1 MIRKKTTFV
10 FALFGVTVLMMAL
23 QKPLFLMRY
32 WSMAGDA
39 TATDWFR
46 VVWYGLTHDVTLA
59 GYVTALPLL
68 ASIASLWVRMP
79 ERIWTKVMRVWL
91 YAVSILTAA
100 IFAVDLGLYEHWGF
114 RIDATVLIY
123 LTDPKDAAASVDWMT
138 GLSGFALFAVWAW
151 GMMWCYRHVADLF
164 DGDPVLPHRTAVWLT
179 LAGLFLGGLDFLA
192 IRGGA
197 GESTANVSKAYF
209 SSNMFLNHAA
219 TNPVFSFL
227 HSLGKRQDYASEYAF
242 RSDEECARLFDSL
255 RGNAAPATPTVE
267 LLTRKRPNVVVIL
280 LESFARTIMET
291 DAVGERVMPNLD
303 RYKAEGVWFENMFA
317 NSFRTDRGEV
327 AVLSGFPAQTT
338 ISIMKLPG
346 KSRNLP
352 SIARSLKREGYSTS
366 FYYGGDLNFTDQ
378 SSYMYA
384 TGWERLVW
392 QKDLSFDAPMSKWG
406 WNDETMCAYVGDEV
420 LRLSRESKEP
430 FLVGF
435 LTLSSH
441 MPFDVPYH
449 KYEHPMLNA
458 VSFSDKHLGK
468 MLDRWKAS
476 DAWDNLLVVLVADH
490 GYPYPEDLEYNA
502 PLRHRIPLIL
512 TGGAVREKRVVEE
525 YASQIDIAATLLGQ
539 MGIDHSDYDYSKDI
553 FAPAPPC
560 KFGYYAFNNG
570 FGVTDAEGEFVFD
583 CTSGRVI
590 RDTNPR
596 LRQIGEVML
605 QTTYRDIAR
614 R

>member
-1 MIRKKTTFV
+1 MIRKKIRFV
-10 FALFGVTVLMMAL
+10 VAVFLLTVVLMAL
-23 QKPLFLMRY
+23 QKPVFLLRY
-32 WSMAGDA
+32 WQSASEASAADLC
-39 TATDWFR
+39 R
-46 VVWYGLTHDVTLA
+46 VVWYGLTHDLTLA

-68 ASIASLWVRMP
+68 LTLVSLWVRLP
-79 ERIWTKVMRVWL
+79 ERLWRRLVAVL
-91 YAVSILTAA
+91 LGAVSVLTAA
-100 IFAVDLGLYEHWGF
+100 VFAVDLGLYGHWGF
-114 RIDATVLIY
+114 RVDSTVLIY
-123 LTDPKDAAASVDWMT
+123 LADPKEALASVDWQT
-138 GLSGFALFAVWAW
+138 GLSGTALFVLWAG
-151 GMMWCYRHVADLF
+151 GMMWCYRRAAALF
-164 DGDPVLPHRTAVWLT
+164 DGVPPASRRTAAWMT
-179 LAGLFLGGLDFLA
+179 LAGLLVVGLDFLA
-192 IRGGA
+192 IRGGV

-209 SSNMFLNHAA
+209 SPNMFLNHAA

-227 HSLGKRQDYASEYAF
+227 HSLGKRQDYGSEYAF
-242 RSDEECARLFDSL
+242 RPDGECARLFDSL
-255 RGNAAPATPTVE
+255 RGNRNPVPPAVE
-267 LLTRKRPNVVVIL
+267 VLRCKRPNVVVVL
-280 LESFARTIMET
+280 LESFARTIMDTRE
-291 DAVGERVMPNLD
+291 VGERVMPNLD

-327 AVLSGFPAQTT
+327 AVLSGFPAQTD

-352 SIARSLKREGYSTS
+352 SIARSLQREGYSTS

-406 WNDETMCAYVGDEV
+406 WNDESMCAYVGDEV
-420 LRLSRESKEP
+420 LRLSRESEKP

-441 MPFDVPYH
+441 MPFDVPYE
-449 KYEHPMLNA
+449 KYAHPMLNA
-458 VSFSDKHLGK
+458 VSFSDLHLGR

-476 DAWDNLLVVLVADH
+476 EAWDNLLVVLVADH
-490 GYPYPEDLEYNA
+490 GYPYPEQLEYNE

-512 TGGAVREKRVVEE
+512 TGGAVSGPRVVTD

-553 FAPAPPC
+553 FAPAPPP

-570 FGVTDAEGEFVFD
+570 FGVVDATGEVVFD
-583 CTSGRVI
+583 CTGGRMV
-590 RDTNPR
+590 RGTDPR
-596 LRQIGEVML
+596 LRRIGEVML